1 MNRNM
6 RAVGKQS
13 KLLGIRWRNFP
24 IIAIAGQPGG
34 LTATQV
40 TGSTGGIFQD
50 TNGQHNVNLPGSGRY
65 EQVPFI
71 VKASG
76 WVSIPAGTFTATLV
90 AALYGVAG
98 SAAWTAASGNQIA
111 LSGSQS
117 YTQAGTTAVIVPF
130 TIEANCEGDSTS
142 EELQGRYQAIVNNTL
157 TAATKLANNP
167 TTMNF
172 ATEPAAQFACGVT
185 LTNAGTS
192 AKANLGGLYIY
203 AD

>member
-13 KLLGIRWRNFP
+13 KLLGIRWRNVV
-24 IIAIAGQPGG
+24 IAIAGQPGS
-34 LTATQV
+34 LTPLAV

-50 TNGQHNVNLPGSGRY
+50 ASGQHNLNLPGSSRS
-65 EQVPFI
+65 EQLPFV

-76 WVSIPAGTFTATLV
+76 WVKVPAGTFTATLV

-117 YTQAGTTAVIVPF
+117 YTQAGTTAVVVPF
-130 TIEANCEGDSTS
+130 SIEAYCEGDSTS
-142 EELQGRYQAIVNNTL
+142 QELQGRYQAIVNNTL

-185 LTNAGTS
+185 LTNAGT
-192 AKANLGGLYIY
+192 AATANLGSFYI
-203 AD
+203 AGD